1 MRACARANGATRCR
15 FAACG
20 ITSAPPPSTDP
31 FASRRSVTPI
41 SRGHANALGFQHP
54 GAFRFR
60 RSQRDPPQD
69 QNAIASRSRS
79 IRALLARGRETP
91 RRRRDAPCLDASARA
106 ASGCNR
112 TRIGAFASS
121 RKRQCGTS
129 LEVHSGMGSQG
140 PSGARGAAVAYAG
153 DRETVFHERTEAQRQ
168 SSGACRW
175 PPVRIRFVHHW
186 IAQLGR
192 ATDL

>member
-60 RSQRDPPQD
+60 RSQRDPPHD

-79 IRALLARGRETP
+79 IRALLARGRETS

-106 ASGCNR
+106 ASGCGR
-112 TRIGAFASS
+112 TRVGAFDS
-121 RKRQCGTS
+121 RRRRQCGTS
-129 LEVHSGMGSQG
+129 LERSTA
-140 PSGARGAAVAYAG
+140 ARVRKA
-153 DRETVFHERTEAQRQ
+153 R
-168 SSGACRW
+168 
-175 PPVRIRFVHHW
+175 PVRAGLPWRMPGIGRRYS
-186 IAQLGR
+186 ASGRKLRGR
-192 ATDL
+192 AAAQAVGHRFESGSSTTG